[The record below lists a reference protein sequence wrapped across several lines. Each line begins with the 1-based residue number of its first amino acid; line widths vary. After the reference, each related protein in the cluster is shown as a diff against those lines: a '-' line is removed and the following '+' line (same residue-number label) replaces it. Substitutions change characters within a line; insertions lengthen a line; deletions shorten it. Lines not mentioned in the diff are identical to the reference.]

1 MPVRQSARYAAAWSL
16 VVAGCLALAPPA
28 RADGPL
34 DGTYTGDGVRVRGD
48 DGTCGAETRKTT
60 ITVKDGQFQYTWN
73 RQMNVVVTV
82 TVKPDGTVTGEQ
94 RWGRSGSA
102 VIVTGKV
109 VGKTM
114 DAMFDSQSCARRFT
128 LTRG

>member
-1 MPVRQSARYAAAWSL
+1 M
-16 VVAGCLALAPPA
+16 ALPHGTVHG
-28 RADGPL
+28 ADGPF
-34 DGTYTGDGVRVRGD
+34 DGVYTGEGVRVRGD
-48 DGTCGAETRKTT
+48 DGICGAPTTKST

-82 TVKPDGTVTGEQ
+82 NVKA
-94 RWGRSGSA
+94 GRHRHGISGMGRQGSA

-114 DAMFDSQSCARRFT
+114 EAMFDSQSCARRFT
-128 LTRG
+128 VTRG